1 MKYAV
6 ALSALAAAATCVSA
20 QTPDGCSS
28 DYTGYFEFNPVP
40 ISGASKRDV
49 APLHKRQTQ
58 TCTSEPYST
67 LKGGVLTDQCE
78 RTGEIVANAQFQY
91 DLHLQNNAI
100 NTGGFSI
107 CTNNTLAIAGSAVF
121 YHCLSGTFYN
131 LYDASLGAQCSP
143 VYLEII
149 GCTPP
154 ADAGSDCPAGTPTSV
169 SSSTSP
175 SSISSTSVAS
185 VPSSTSGTS
194 PAITPAAV
202 AAPANAVL
210 VVSMP
215 YTYTSSNATAS
226 ATATGTGVVTPGS
239 TGTAKTSPI
248 AFHGGA
254 ASLAMGGKLLVSAV
268 AIAALAFLA

>member
-6 ALSALAAAATCVSA
+6 VLSALAAAAFVSA
-20 QTPDGCSS
+20 QTPEGCSS
-28 DYTGYFEFNPVP
+28 DYSGYFEFNPVP

-49 APLHKRQTQ
+49 VPSHKRQTQ
-58 TCTSEPYST
+58 TCTSEPFST

-91 DLHLQNNAI
+91 DLHLQNNAL

-107 CTNNTLAIAGSAVF
+107 CSNGTLAVGGSAVF

-143 VYLEII
+143 VFLEII

-169 SSSTSP
+169 TSSSSSSSTS
-175 SSISSTSVAS
+175 STSATSSTST
-185 VPSSTSGTS
+185 SSTT
-194 PAITPAAV
+194 AAV
-202 AAPANAVL
+202 TTAPVPTAAAPV
-210 VVSMP
+210 VTVSMP
-215 YTYTSSNATAS
+215 YTYASSNATTS
-226 ATATGTGVVTPGS
+226 ATATGAATPAS

-254 ASLAMGGKLLVSAV
+254 AGLALGGKLLVSAV
-268 AIAALAFLA
+268 GIAALAFLS